1 MTKRS
6 GTPEQAKRLSDL
18 LKYLNTNGLKF
29 SKKIG
34 VSQSTISL
42 ICSGNQDI
50 THNFMKSVINSFPYV
65 NGHWLLTG
73 TGSMIL
79 DSLPAEINR
88 DPPLIKPVPLPTN
101 IKKIRDRWD
110 MSQTHF
116 ADMLGATK
124 DQVSNWE
131 RGRTEPD
138 YESMQQLEVLCGIA
152 QDKIRNV
159 ELTNEDIPPRPGTR
173 TVIESQV
180 TLTDIRDRLI
190 KIEELLLSLLD
201 QKK

>member
-1 MTKRS
+1 MTKRKGS
-6 GTPEQAKRLSDL
+6 PEQAKRLTDL
-18 LKYLNTNGLKF
+18 LKELNISALDF
-29 SKKIG
+29 SRKVKY
-34 VSQSTISL
+34 SQPFISL
-42 ICSGNQDI
+42 IVNSKQDI
-50 THNFMKSVINSFPYV
+50 THNFSKKVVDAYPSVNV
-65 NGHWLLTG
+65 HWLLTG
-73 TGSMIL
+73 DGPMFLTGDYNAPAQLYRSIP
-79 DSLPAEINR
+79 LPA
-88 DPPLIKPVPLPTN
+88 N

-190 KIEELLLSLLD
+190 NIEELLLSLRD